1 MRKIKKEII
10 KFFESVM
17 LCKVKFNDFEA
28 LITQNIQKIKK
39 KKMKFFQSL
48 MHSNVIFNNFEAIN
62 M

>member
-1 MRKIKKEII
+1 MKKIKKEII

-39 KKMKFFQSL
+39 KKDEIFSKFNAF
-48 MHSNVIFNNFEAIN
+48 
-62 M
+62 